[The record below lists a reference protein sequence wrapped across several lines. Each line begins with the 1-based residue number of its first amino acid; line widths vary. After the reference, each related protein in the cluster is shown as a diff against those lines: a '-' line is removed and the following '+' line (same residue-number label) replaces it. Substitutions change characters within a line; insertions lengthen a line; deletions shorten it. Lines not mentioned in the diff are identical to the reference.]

1 MFNIIEH
8 RQNIPLLEPVVNM
21 RLTKFLFL
29 LTVLASAAFAQQSL
43 RPGNTAPDFA
53 GESLD
58 GKVYNLSQLQGKVVV
73 LTFWSTRCPICHS
86 ELPKLNEVAKRYRDK
101 EVVFLALTMENQG
114 KVEPYLRKNPFE
126 FNIVPNSF
134 GVFLKYADMDQK
146 GNINMGFP
154 SYFLIN
160 QTGSITAKSDG
171 WDKIGK
177 LDMQISQ
184 LLAITD

>member
-1 MFNIIEH
+1 
-8 RQNIPLLEPVVNM
+8 M
-21 RLTKFLFL
+21 RLIKIILSL
-29 LTVLASAAFAQQSL
+29 AILASATFAQQSL
-43 RPGNTAPDFA
+43 RTGNTAPDFA
-53 GESLD
+53 AESLD
-58 GKVYNLSQLQGKVVV
+58 GRVYNLSQLQGKVVV

-101 EVVFLALTMENQG
+101 EVVFLALTMENQV
-114 KVEPYLRKNPFE
+114 KVEPYLRKNPFD
-126 FNIVPNSF
+126 FHILPNSF
-134 GVFLKYADMDQK
+134 GVFLKYADMDK
-146 GNINMGFP
+146 SGNINMGFP

-160 QTGSITAKSDG
+160 QEGSIALKSDG